1 MEVSSVEIRLERRV
15 LMQKLFEYIRNL
27 DDTREILRHCPNA
40 HVSVPDIDTI
50 IDDLSRLSQDA
61 EVELSEWD

>member
-1 MEVSSVEIRLERRV
+1 
-15 LMQKLFEYIRNL
+15 MQKLFEYIRNL